1 MRSNKTEC
9 ECLEDWHKVQT
20 TFQFYGDLKK
30 TQNGTLNIRKG
41 ITGEVSSKSK
51 VDSLKNCTDK
61 FKIIFRIKN

>member
-1 MRSNKTEC
+1 MFGGLAQSTNYFSILWR
-9 ECLEDWHKVQT
+9 
-20 TFQFYGDLKK
+20 FKK

-41 ITGEVSSKSK
+41 ITGEISSKSK